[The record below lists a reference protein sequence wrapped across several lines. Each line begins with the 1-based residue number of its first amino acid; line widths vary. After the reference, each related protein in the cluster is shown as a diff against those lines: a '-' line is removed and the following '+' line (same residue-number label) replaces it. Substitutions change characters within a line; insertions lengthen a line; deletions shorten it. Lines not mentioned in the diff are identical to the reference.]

1 MDLCLSW
8 DVTCPDI
15 LTPSYTSME
24 VGVVLAGQRMK
35 TLKYQTIST
44 IHFFVSIRTEI
55 SGVFWT
61 EVTSFLLGSGKEY
74 SGRDRGG

>member
-1 MDLCLSW
+1 MLVW
-8 DVTCPDI
+8 DVICPDI
-15 LTPSYTSME
+15 FATFLHKHGS
-24 VGVVLAGQRMK
+24 GVVLAGQKMK

-44 IHFFVSIRTEI
+44 IHFFISIGTEI
-55 SGVFWT
+55 SGVLWT